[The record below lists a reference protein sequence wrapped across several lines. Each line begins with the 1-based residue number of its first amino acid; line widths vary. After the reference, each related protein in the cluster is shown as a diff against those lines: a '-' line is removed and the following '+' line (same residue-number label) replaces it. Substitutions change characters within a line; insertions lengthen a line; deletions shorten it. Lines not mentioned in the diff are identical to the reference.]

1 MAAKKTLPLVKMRN
15 KAKLLDDLPIQ
26 STPIDTIQLP
36 TRQPRRYF
44 DSDKMAQLVESVR
57 SLGILE
63 PLLVRPL
70 SGGQFELV
78 AGERRL
84 RAADEVGLENV
95 PIVSKDFTDTEAL
108 QVALLENLQRED
120 LNPIEETEGVLELLA
135 ITLEVKRE
143 EVISIL
149 HRSKNAKVR
158 GKELNHNVMVQLEN
172 IEKTLIQVGKFSI
185 DSFRAN
191 RLPLLALPEDIL
203 EALRQGKLEYTKA
216 IAISRLKNDAK
227 RAKFLEAVI
236 ASNLSLGQIRSKVQA
251 LNPPKT
257 PARKAKVIERYNQL
271 GKRLKKTD
279 LLQDAAKRKRINNLL
294 SELEQLLE
302 SSNSD
307 EDTD

>member
-1 MAAKKTLPLVKMRN
+1 MAAKKTLPTVKMRN

-26 STPIDTIQLP
+26 SAPINAIQLP
-36 TRQPRRYF
+36 AIQPRRYF

-84 RAADEVGLENV
+84 RAASEVGLDTV

-120 LNPIEETEGVLELLA
+120 LNPIEETEGVLDLLA
-135 ITLEVKRE
+135 ITLEVNRN
-143 EVISIL
+143 EVISII

-158 GKELNHNVMVQLEN
+158 GRELNHNVMVQFET
-172 IEKTLIQVGKFSI
+172 IERTLMQVGKFSV
-185 DSFRAN
+185 DSFRSN
-191 RLPLLALPEDIL
+191 RLPLLALPKDIL
-203 EALRQGKLEYTKA
+203 DALRQGKLEYTKA
-216 IAISRLKNDAK
+216 IAISRLKNDTK
-227 RAKFLEAVI
+227 RSKFLEEAI
-236 ASNLSLGQIRSKVQA
+236 ESNLSLGQIRSKIQA

-257 PARKAKVIERYNQL
+257 PTRQAKVIERYTQL
-271 GKRLKKTD
+271 GKRLKKANM
-279 LLQDAAKRKRINNLL
+279 LQNTAKRKRLNDLL
-294 SELEQLLE
+294 SELEELLE
-302 SSNSD
+302 DSD
-307 EDTD
+307 AKENAE